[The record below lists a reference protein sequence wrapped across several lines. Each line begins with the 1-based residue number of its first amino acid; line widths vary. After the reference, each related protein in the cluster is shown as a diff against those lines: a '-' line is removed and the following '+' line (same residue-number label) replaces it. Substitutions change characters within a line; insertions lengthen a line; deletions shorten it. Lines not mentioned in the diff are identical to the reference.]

1 MQNCEY
7 HSPQNIYYLSIF
19 HALFVQMMQCVATVL
34 IVLCGLLIFSHA
46 KENQCPGDKA
56 SCPDDF
62 TCCVLS
68 NGSFG
73 CCPIQNAVC
82 CGDSVHCCPD
92 GYACDV
98 IKGICKM
105 GRKFVPLLKKFP
117 KKPTMV
123 CLVLSNFYVCCKLPL
138 VLI

>member
-1 MQNCEY
+1 M
-7 HSPQNIYYLSIF
+7 PIF
-19 HALFVQMMQCVATVL
+19 NVLLVQMMQCVIDTML
-34 IVLCGLLIFSHA
+34 IVLCGLLMFSQA
-46 KENQCPGDKA
+46 KENLCPGGKA
-56 SCPDDF
+56 NCPDDS

-92 GYACDV
+92 GYTCDV

-105 GRKFVPLLKKFP
+105 GTKSVPL
-117 KKPTMV
+117 
-123 CLVLSNFYVCCKLPL
+123 
-138 VLI
+138 